1 MVLSGNIHVKGVKI
15 SKTAKKHNFSISHI
29 FPDMPGFELSEKV
42 VSAVSELKG
51 FFGNSVNLNEHLCQF
66 LACWQFS
73 PCCGEISAN
82 STRLILVEKIFSG
95 SYKTSS
101 RDIWSAV
108 VR

>member
-1 MVLSGNIHVKGVKI
+1 MVKELKFQ
-15 SKTAKKHNFSISHI
+15 KTAKNHDFLYISYLSGHAQ
-29 FPDMPGFELSEKV
+29 FLTVQKSGFRCLNQW
-42 VSAVSELKG
+42 G
-51 FFGNSVNLNEHLCQF
+51 FFFGNSVYLNEHLCQF